1 MPSKAATVLSN
12 LGRQDYLGVWQA
24 MQQFTA
30 ERDGDTADQIWIVEH
45 PPVYTLGLNGKR
57 EHLLKANAIEIVES
71 DRGGQVTYHGPGQL
85 VIYLLADLRRLGK
98 GPRQMVT
105 ILEDAV
111 ISTLRQYG
119 IAAQAQPKAPGV
131 YVNAR
136 KIASL
141 GLRIKHGCC
150 YHGLSINNDMDLA
163 PFADIN
169 PCGYAGLQVTQLADL
184 GVKISTQELAVPVV
198 HQLLQA
204 IEMQDKQTQQASLE
218 NARLAEIQKRT

>member
-1 MPSKAATVLSN
+1 MPSKATTVLRD
-12 LGRQDYLGVWQA
+12 LGRQDYLGVWRD

-105 ILEDAV
+105 ILENAV
-111 ISTLRQYG
+111 INTLRQYG
-119 IAAQAQPKAPGV
+119 ISAQAQPKAPGV
-131 YVNAR
+131 YVNER

-150 YHGLSINNDMDLA
+150 YHGLSVNNDMDLA

-184 GVKISTQELAVPVV
+184 GVKINTQELAVPVV

-204 IEMQDKQTQQASLE
+204 IEM
-218 NARLAEIQKRT
+218 

>member
-1 MPSKAATVLSN
+1 MQGKATTVLRN
-12 LGRQDYLGVWQA
+12 LGTQDYLGVWQA

-30 ERDGDTADQIWIVEH
+30 ERDENTADQIWIVEH

-85 VIYLLADLRRLGK
+85 VVYLLADLRRLNK

-105 ILEDAV
+105 ILENAV
-111 ISTLRQYG
+111 IDTLRQYG
-119 IAAQAQPKAPGV
+119 IAAQAEPKAPGV
-131 YVNAR
+131 YVNQQ

-169 PCGYAGLQVTQLADL
+169 PCGYADLQVTQLADL

-204 IEMQDKQTQQASLE
+204 IEM
-218 NARLAEIQKRT
+218 

>member
-1 MPSKAATVLSN
+1 
-12 LGRQDYLGVWQA
+12 

-45 PPVYTLGLNGKR
+45 SPVYTLGLNGKR

-85 VIYLLADLRRLGK
+85 VIYLLADLRRLNK

-105 ILEDAV
+105 ILENAV
-111 ISTLRQYG
+111 INTLRQYG

-131 YVNAR
+131 YVHER

-169 PCGYAGLQVTQLADL
+169 PCGYPGLQVTQLADL

-204 IEMQDKQTQQASLE
+204 IE
-218 NARLAEIQKRT
+218 I

>member
-1 MPSKAATVLSN
+1 MPSKATTVLRD
-12 LGRQDYLGVWQA
+12 LGTQDYLGVWQA
-24 MQQFTA
+24 MQKFTT
-30 ERDGDTADQIWIVEH
+30 ERDDNTADQIWIVEH

-57 EHLLKANAIEIVES
+57 EHFLKANNIEIVES

-85 VIYLLADLRRLGK
+85 VIYLLADLRRLNK

-105 ILEDAV
+105 VLENAV
-111 ISTLRQYG
+111 INSLRQYG
-119 IAAQAQPKAPGV
+119 IAAQAEPKAPGV
-131 YVNAR
+131 YVNQQ

-141 GLRIKHGCC
+141 GLRIKRGCC
-150 YHGLSINNDMDLA
+150 YHGLSINNDMDLT

-204 IEMQDKQTQQASLE
+204 IE
-218 NARLAEIQKRT
+218 I

>member
-1 MPSKAATVLSN
+1 MPSKATTVLRN
-12 LGRQDYLGVWQA
+12 LGKQGYLGVWRD

-30 ERDGDTADQIWIVEH
+30 ERDSDTADQIWIVEH

-85 VIYLLADLRRLGK
+85 VIYLLADLRRLNK

-105 ILEDAV
+105 ILEDAM
-111 ISTLRQYG
+111 INTLRQYG

-131 YVNAR
+131 YVNER

-204 IEMQDKQTQQASLE
+204 IE
-218 NARLAEIQKRT
+218 I